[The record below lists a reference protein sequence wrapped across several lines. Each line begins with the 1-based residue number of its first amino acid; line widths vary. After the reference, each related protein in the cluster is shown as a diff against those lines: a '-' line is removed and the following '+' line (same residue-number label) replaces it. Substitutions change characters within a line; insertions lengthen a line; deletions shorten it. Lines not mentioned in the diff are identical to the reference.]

1 MLPEPSLES
10 STRLGSDD
18 RAVKAIELRFQIQTL
33 TSRGGSRVVGVHGN
47 HLTSIVYLHWLG
59 GHGNRTGMTVGGG
72 WVTDKL
78 RGLRGS
84 SGIDLPPVGLEDGE
98 GGVGG
103 SYGDSRLENNVLS

>member
-1 MLPEPSLES
+1 
-10 STRLGSDD
+10 
-18 RAVKAIELRFQIQTL
+18 
-33 TSRGGSRVVGVHGN
+33 
-47 HLTSIVYLHWLG
+47 
-59 GHGNRTGMTVGGG
+59 MTVGGG